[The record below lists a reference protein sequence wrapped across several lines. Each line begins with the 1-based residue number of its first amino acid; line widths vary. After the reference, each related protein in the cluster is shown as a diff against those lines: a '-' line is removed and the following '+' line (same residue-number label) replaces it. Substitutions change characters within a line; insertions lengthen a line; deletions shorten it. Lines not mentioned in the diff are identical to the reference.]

1 MALTLLNRSS
11 ILAKSASVAGMK
23 FVDFMRFNEINLDE
37 FTVDTFF
44 HNIRRDMP
52 IYMTESIIANMGYKG
67 ASRTQKLRLMDLLKS
82 NFSEYENVL
91 WWSYKNN
98 KYKEFLTNQS
108 DDTSIESDN
117 IMNEYPCITSTE
129 YPPVATG
136 KGSGMVHHIL
146 VMPVVFKELLMLCQ
160 TEKGK
165 QVRRYYL
172 AMVDALEIYMAYQS
186 MIVVKE
192 KDNKIDEL
200 VILVKEERQKA
211 EDRFN
216 KLIGHTED
224 IQDSLDE
231 TRTEVVASSATINR
245 MAENCVVPGSVN
257 KKQLEIFALFRNNET
272 LQFRVACVQSV
283 SYGRTLAD
291 YKKECANSD
300 ATVCLKINYNANAT
314 MFWNSFCRKFR
325 DEFMVN
331 KNGRRFHIAPDK
343 NLDDLKNAII
353 GHCDKQKIESME

>member
-1 MALTLLNRSS
+1 MALTLLDRSS

-23 FVDFMRFNEINLDE
+23 FVDFMRFNEINLNE

-44 HNIRRDMP
+44 HNIKRDMP
-52 IYMTESIIANMGYKG
+52 IYMTESIIANMGYSGTITK
-67 ASRTQKLRLMDLLKS
+67 QKARLNDLLKN
-82 NFSEYENVL
+82 NFKLYENTL

-98 KYKEFLTNQS
+98 EYFEFLNTQKMIS
-108 DDTSIESDN
+108 GQTDIKSL
-117 IMNEYPCITSTE
+117 EYPSI
-129 YPPVATG
+129 ATG
-136 KGSGMVHHIL
+136 RSASSVHHIL

-172 AMVDALEIYMAYQS
+172 AMVDALEIYMAYQN

-200 VILVKEERQKA
+200 VVLVKEERQKADEERKKA

-231 TRTEVVASSATINR
+231 TRMEVVASSATINR
-245 MAENCVVPGSVN
+245 MADNCVVPGSVN

-283 SYGRTLAD
+283 SYGRTLAE
-291 YKKECANSD
+291 YKKECADSG

-331 KNGRRFHIAPDK
+331 KNGRRFHIAPNK